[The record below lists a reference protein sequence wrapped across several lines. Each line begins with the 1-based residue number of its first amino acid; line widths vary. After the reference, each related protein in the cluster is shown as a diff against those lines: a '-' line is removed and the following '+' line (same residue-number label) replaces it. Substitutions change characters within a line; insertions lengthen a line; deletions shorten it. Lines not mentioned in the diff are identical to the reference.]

1 MIQQAAKKEF
11 TSNWDKLGKS
21 VVAKYSSR
29 AAIGGLALKVLNIVG
44 YVYTIYEIGD
54 MIWEMYAGQAR
65 AKIFLTGMLTC
76 ENQLVWV
83 PLEYQGFEYTAG
95 MEGIIGTPRGVS
107 TILMGEMSGD
117 GQSSNRTMVVLD
129 MLAKGATDQ
138 IISAGS
144 NVAGGAQGNT

>member
-1 MIQQAAKKEF
+1 MLLVPGVCSNLHSAMTTFILNTMENRGDAIAVLDAVSHGNTPATAATQGDSF
-11 TSNWDKLGKS
+11 DSSYGAMYYPWVLTNDTS
-21 VVAKYSSR
+21 
-29 AAIGGLALKVLNIVG
+29 
-44 YVYTIYEIGD
+44 T
-54 MIWEMYAGQAR
+54 
-65 AKIFLTGMLTC
+65 
-76 ENQLVWV
+76 NQLVWV

-144 NVAGGAQGNT
+144 NVAGGAQGNI